1 MGGRGSSLAF
11 KHMQSN
17 DNGPQIVTNWEDPE
31 TLLQN
36 EMFKKL
42 KNQNI
47 STRQSTDDI
56 DDKIFERQQKQ
67 VLEIAQKYK
76 KVLQNTTRNED
87 IQLGGEKISGTTLGY
102 CSLRY
107 ENGELRQR
115 IVLDK
120 QLYSNYDKIKR
131 TVDSAI
137 RNRQFVPI
145 NQMFKSR
152 DYIVTHEMG
161 HAVENGIVAKIVK
174 ERNIN
179 MQVGLLRS
187 INNLQAEIKNEV
199 LKIYQKD
206 FAKDI
211 QFDKIFLSRY
221 SRTNDA
227 EWFAETFTNL
237 QLSDKPEPIALAL
250 QKYLRRYE

>member
-1 MGGRGSSLAF
+1 
-11 KHMQSN
+11 
-17 DNGPQIVTNWEDPE
+17 
-31 TLLQN
+31 
-36 EMFKKL
+36 
-42 KNQNI
+42 
-47 STRQSTDDI
+47 
-56 DDKIFERQQKQ
+56 
-67 VLEIAQKYK
+67 
-76 KVLQNTTRNED
+76 
-87 IQLGGEKISGTTLGY
+87 
-102 CSLRY
+102 
-107 ENGELRQR
+107 
-115 IVLDK
+115 
-120 QLYSNYDKIKR
+120 
-131 TVDSAI
+131 
-137 RNRQFVPI
+137 
-145 NQMFKSR
+145 
-152 DYIVTHEMG
+152 
-161 HAVENGIVAKIVK
+161 
-174 ERNIN
+174 